1 MGLISHNSFIDA
13 KKGFTVSFAFV
24 SKAGNRERN
33 EDSVCALAR
42 DGKYCFAVAD
52 GLGGHEFGAE
62 ASALL
67 TDAVEREFETAFN
80 NHMFIKAVF
89 ERAQAEI
96 LAKQE
101 EKNANNHMRT
111 TAVLLSISGKKYAFA
126 HIGDSRLYYFK
137 RLALAARTE
146 DHSVPQVLALAGEIT
161 EADIATHPD
170 RARLLRVLGDKWEKP
185 QYEIAKERPLRRH
198 TAFLLCSD
206 GFWEYLPSTN
216 FAPLPGQDANS
227 WLAALLA
234 KVEQAGQGS
243 GRDMDDYSAVAV
255 TVM

>member
-1 MGLISHNSFIDA
+1 MSFMRHNSFSYA
-13 KKGFTVSFAFV
+13 KKALAISFAFI
-24 SKAGNRERN
+24 SKAGNRECN
-33 EDSVCALAR
+33 EDSVCTLAR

-52 GLGGHEFGAE
+52 GLGGHGFGAE

-67 TDAVEREFETAFN
+67 TNVFEREFETALDN
-80 NHMFIKAVF
+80 RAFIKAAF

-101 EKNANNHMRT
+101 EKNAKNHMRT
-111 TAVLLSISGKKYAFA
+111 AAVLLSINGKKYAFA
-126 HIGDSRLYYFK
+126 HIGDTRLYYFK
-137 RLALAARTE
+137 HGALSARTE
-146 DHSVPQVLALAGEIT
+146 DHSVPQVLALAGEIG

-170 RARLLRVLGDKWEKP
+170 RARLLRAIGDKWEKP
-185 QYEIAKERPLRRH
+185 QYEITKERPLRRH

-216 FAPLPGQDANS
+216 FAPLPGQDAKD

-234 KVEQAGQGS
+234 MVEQAGQGS
-243 GRDMDDYSAVAV
+243 GRVMDDYSAVAV
-255 TVM
+255 VVM